1 MNKKSSTKDLGL
13 SSNER
18 LYLKNISNFKPKKYQ
33 NFKPKGLKIYTF
45 HAGFKNKLDDLLLII
60 FDNPVNF
67 SCVYSKTSMPSAP
80 IIWGKQ
86 HSRKSLKAI
95 VVNSGNANA
104 HTGSQGIKIINEY
117 VDFLSKKINC
127 KKNQVLV
134 SSTGV
139 IGEIFDPKIIIRQLA
154 KIENKLQTKLFEAA
168 KAIMTTDTYPKISV
182 MNVTINKTSFK
193 IYGIAKGS
201 GMIHPNMGTMLAYIF
216 IDLDLPESILNKL
229 LNSSLDKTFN
239 SISTDGDMSTSD
251 TLALFSSGTR
261 KINLKV
267 KKNYQKLNTS
277 LSKLMRDLSLKIVRD
292 GEGISKLIKVNVLNC
307 KSIRQSKKVGF
318 SIINSPLVKTAISG
332 QDANWGRVIAAIGK
346 SEEKINQNKIKIFF
360 GKNLLCKN
368 GSIYKNINYNKVNK
382 YMKNKTI
389 EISVILQTGK
399 KSHTVYGNDLTNEY
413 IRINAD
419 YRS

>member
-1 MNKKSSTKDLGL
+1 
-13 SSNER
+13 
-18 LYLKNISNFKPKKYQ
+18 
-33 NFKPKGLKIYTF
+33 
-45 HAGFKNKLDDLLLII
+45 
-60 FDNPVNF
+60 
-67 SCVYSKTSMPSAP
+67 
-80 IIWGKQ
+80 
-86 HSRKSLKAI
+86 
-95 VVNSGNANA
+95 
-104 HTGSQGIKIINEY
+104 
-117 VDFLSKKINC
+117 
-127 KKNQVLV
+127 
-134 SSTGV
+134 
-139 IGEIFDPKIIIRQLA
+139 
-154 KIENKLQTKLFEAA
+154 
-168 KAIMTTDTYPKISV
+168 

-216 IDLDLPESILNKL
+216 IDLDLPENILNKL

-292 GEGISKLIKVNVLNC
+292 GEGISKLIKVNLLNC

-346 SEEKINQNKIKIFF
+346 SEE
-360 GKNLLCKN
+360 
-368 GSIYKNINYNKVNK
+368 
-382 YMKNKTI
+382 
-389 EISVILQTGK
+389 
-399 KSHTVYGNDLTNEY
+399 
-413 IRINAD
+413 
-419 YRS
+419 

>member
-86 HSRKSLKAI
+86 HSRKSLRAI

-168 KAIMTTDTYPKISV
+168 KAIMTTDTYPKIAV

-216 IDLDLPESILNKL
+216 IDLDLPENILNKL

-318 SIINSPLVKTAISG
+318 SIVNSPLVKTAISG

-346 SEEKINQNKIKIFF
+346 SEEKINQNKIEIYF

-368 GSIYKNINYNKVNK
+368 GSIYKNINYNKINK

>member
-80 IIWGKQ
+80 IIWGKK
-86 HSRKSLKAI
+86 HSRKSLRAI

-154 KIENKLQTKLFEAA
+154 KIENKLQTKLIEAA

-182 MNVTINKTSFK
+182 MNVTVNKTSFK

-216 IDLDLPESILNKL
+216 IDLDLPKNILNKL

-251 TLALFSSGTR
+251 TLALFSSGTT

-346 SEEKINQNKIKIFF
+346 SEEKINQNKIKIYF

>member
-1 MNKKSSTKDLGL
+1 
-13 SSNER
+13 
-18 LYLKNISNFKPKKYQ
+18 
-33 NFKPKGLKIYTF
+33 
-45 HAGFKNKLDDLLLII
+45 
-60 FDNPVNF
+60 
-67 SCVYSKTSMPSAP
+67 MPSAP

-86 HSRKSLKAI
+86 HSRKSLRAI

-216 IDLDLPESILNKL
+216 IDLDLPENILNKL

-251 TLALFSSGTR
+251 TLALFSSGTT

-346 SEEKINQNKIKIFF
+346 SEEKINQNKIKIYF

>member
-1 MNKKSSTKDLGL
+1 
-13 SSNER
+13 
-18 LYLKNISNFKPKKYQ
+18 
-33 NFKPKGLKIYTF
+33 
-45 HAGFKNKLDDLLLII
+45 
-60 FDNPVNF
+60 
-67 SCVYSKTSMPSAP
+67 
-80 IIWGKQ
+80 
-86 HSRKSLKAI
+86 
-95 VVNSGNANA
+95 
-104 HTGSQGIKIINEY
+104 
-117 VDFLSKKINC
+117 
-127 KKNQVLV
+127 
-134 SSTGV
+134 
-139 IGEIFDPKIIIRQLA
+139 
-154 KIENKLQTKLFEAA
+154 
-168 KAIMTTDTYPKISV
+168 
-182 MNVTINKTSFK
+182 
-193 IYGIAKGS
+193 
-201 GMIHPNMGTMLAYIF
+201 MIHPNMGTMLAYIF
-216 IDLDLPESILNKL
+216 IDLDLPKNILNKL

-251 TLALFSSGTR
+251 TLALFSSGTT

-346 SEEKINQNKIKIFF
+346 SEEKINQNKIKIYF

>member
-216 IDLDLPESILNKL
+216 IDLDLPENILNKL

-261 KINLKV
+261 KINLRV